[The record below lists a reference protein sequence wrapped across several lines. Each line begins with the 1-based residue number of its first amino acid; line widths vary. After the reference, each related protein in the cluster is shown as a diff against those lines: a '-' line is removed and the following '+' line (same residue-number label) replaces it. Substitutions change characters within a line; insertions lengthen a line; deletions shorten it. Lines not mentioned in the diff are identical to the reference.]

1 MSRPRVEPVRHLG
14 RLALVTLGLNGVI
27 GGGIFVLPA
36 QVAALS
42 GAASTIAYV
51 LAGATALGI
60 GASLALLGRRFETSG
75 GPYAYASAAFG
86 PAAGFQVGWL
96 FCLARLTA
104 MANLLNGAALY
115 VGALLPDFAL
125 PGPRAAFILA
135 AAAIVLGVLV
145 AGIRQTA
152 LAAEVLA
159 LAKVAPL
166 LLVGVAG
173 LWLMSPERLAP
184 AAVEPGSMLRSV
196 LLLIYA
202 FTGFETLTVPAEEAR
217 APRRDIPVAL
227 GVTLG
232 IVCGLYLL
240 VHVAALGGLE
250 NLAAEPAPL
259 ATLAD
264 RLAGPS
270 GRVAM
275 TIVATI
281 SMAGCAL
288 ASLVGASRMLYA
300 MSAARQIPSAIGAL
314 ELRRRTPAVAALL
327 TAVIAAALAIF
338 GGYAFLAAV
347 SSGSRLLIYLACCL
361 AALRGAAG
369 TVAAA
374 GTAGAVAR
382 GIPLLTAAAI
392 VVLLFGLKPSEVLFG
407 MIGVGVGLG
416 LFLLARFGRREPE
429 SAEAT

>member
-1 MSRPRVEPVRHLG
+1 
-14 RLALVTLGLNGVI
+14 
-27 GGGIFVLPA
+27 
-36 QVAALS
+36 
-42 GAASTIAYV
+42 
-51 LAGATALGI
+51 
-60 GASLALLGRRFETSG
+60 
-75 GPYAYASAAFG
+75 
-86 PAAGFQVGWL
+86 
-96 FCLARLTA
+96 

-115 VGALLPDFAL
+115 LGALVPLLAR
-125 PGPRAAFILA
+125 PGPRAALILA

-159 LAKVAPL
+159 VAKVTPL
-166 LLVGVAG
+166 LLLGVAG
-173 LWLMSPERLAP
+173 LWLVSPERLHPAP
-184 AAVEPGSMLRSV
+184 VEPASMLRSV

-217 APRRDIPVAL
+217 RPTRDIPMAL
-227 GVTLG
+227 GATLG

-250 NLAAEPAPL
+250 NLASEAAPL

-264 RLAGPS
+264 RLAGPA
-270 GRVAM
+270 GRLVM
-275 TIVATI
+275 TLVATL

-300 MSAARQIPSAIGAL
+300 MAASGQIPAALGAL
-314 ELRRRTPAVAALL
+314 EPRRRTPAVAAVL
-327 TAVIAAALAIF
+327 TATLGAALAIG

-347 SSGSRLLIYLACCL
+347 SSGSRLLIYLVCCL
-361 AALRGAAG
+361 AALKGTAALRGTAALKG
-369 TVAAA
+369 VAAWLIRRS
-374 GTAGAVAR
+374 V
-382 GIPLLTAAAI
+382 PVLTAAAI

-416 LFLLARFGRREPE
+416 LFFLARTGRREQE
-429 SAEAT
+429 GTEAT

>member
-1 MSRPRVEPVRHLG
+1 VSRPRVEPVRHLG
-14 RLALVTLGLNGVI
+14 RLALITLGLNGVI

-42 GAASTIAYV
+42 GASSTIAYL
-51 LAGATALGI
+51 LAGAVALGI
-60 GASLALLGRRFETSG
+60 GTSLALLGARFETSG
-75 GPYAYASAAFG
+75 GPYAYAAAAFG

-115 VGALLPDFAL
+115 LGALLPRLAE
-125 PGPRAAFILA
+125 PGPRAALILA
-135 AAAIVLGVLV
+135 AAAVVLGVLV

-159 LAKVAPL
+159 VAKVAPL
-166 LLVGVAG
+166 LLLGVAG
-173 LWLMSPERLAP
+173 LWLVGPERLRP
-184 AAVEPGSMLRSV
+184 EAVEPGSMLRSV

-217 APRRDIPVAL
+217 APRRDIPIAL
-227 GVTLG
+227 GATLG

-250 NLAAEPAPL
+250 NLAGETAPL

-264 RLAGPS
+264 RLAGPP
-270 GRVAM
+270 GRLAM
-275 TIVATI
+275 TLVATV

-300 MSAARQIPSAIGAL
+300 MAAAGQIPRTLGAL
-314 ELRRRTPAVAALL
+314 DPRRRTPAVAAIL
-327 TAVIAAALAIF
+327 TATIGAGLAIF

-347 SSGSRLLIYLACCL
+347 SSGSRLLIYLACSL
-361 AALRGAAG
+361 AALRGAS
-369 TVAAA
+369 
-374 GTAGAVAR
+374 AGALAR
-382 GIPLLTAAAI
+382 GVPVVTAAAI

-416 LFLLARFGRREPE
+416 LFFLARFGRRETE
-429 SAEAT
+429 GAEAT

>member
-1 MSRPRVEPVRHLG
+1 VSRPRVEPVRHLG

-42 GAASTIAYV
+42 GAASTIAYL
-51 LAGATALGI
+51 LAGAVALGI
-60 GASLALLGRRFETSG
+60 GTSLAFLGARFETSG
-75 GPYAYASAAFG
+75 GPYAYAAAAFG
-86 PAAGFQVGWL
+86 PVAGFQVGWL

-115 VGALLPDFAL
+115 LGALLPRLAE
-125 PGPRAAFILA
+125 PGPRALLILA

-152 LAAEVLA
+152 LAAEALA
-159 LAKVAPL
+159 VAKVAPL
-166 LLVGVAG
+166 LLLGVAG
-173 LWLMSPERLAP
+173 LWLVAPEHLRP
-184 AAVEPGSMLRSV
+184 AAVEPGSLLRSV

-217 APRRDIPVAL
+217 APRRDIPIAL
-227 GVTLG
+227 GATLG
-232 IVCGLYLL
+232 IVCALYLL

-250 NLAAEPAPL
+250 NLAAETAPL

-264 RLAGPS
+264 RLAGSS
-270 GRVAM
+270 GRLAM
-275 TIVATI
+275 TLVATV

-300 MSAARQIPSAIGAL
+300 MAAAGQIPRRLGAL
-314 ELRRRTPAVAALL
+314 DPRRRTPAVAAVL
-327 TAVIAAALAIF
+327 TATIAAALAIF

-347 SSGSRLLIYLACCL
+347 SSGSRLLIYLACSL
-361 AALRGAAG
+361 AALRGAP
-369 TVAAA
+369 
-374 GTAGAVAR
+374 AGAVAR
-382 GIPLLTAAAI
+382 AVPMVTAGAI

-416 LFLLARFGRREPE
+416 LFFLARFGRRDTEG
-429 SAEAT
+429 AEAT